1 MPSPS
6 FADLRSQE
14 VYAAADRIRD
24 VARRTPLR
32 RSDALS
38 AITGTD
44 VYLKL
49 ECAQITGSFKL
60 RGAYN
65 ALASLSAA
73 ARARG
78 VVAAS
83 AGNHGLGI
91 AYSAR
96 ALAIPATL
104 YIPSTAPDVKRDGIA
119 ALGATIDA
127 SSPDY
132 EAALVL
138 AMQHAERESIPFVSA
153 TQNLDVVAGQGTAA
167 LEILEE
173 QPSLR
178 TVLVPVG
185 GAGLLAGFGM
195 FLRDVA
201 PQVRIVG
208 VQGTRSAAMARSLE
222 ANQVVPVPHE
232 ITLADGLAGD
242 IDEFALDVGRNSLD
256 LLAIVTEEEIEAAIA
271 WLYTNEGLV
280 VEGSGAVGVA
290 ALLQKKVYKPV
301 GPVAVVLS
309 GANIDPEKHAKLVEK
324 YGAQGTRAGTSATSV
339 SPR

>member
-1 MPSPS
+1 M
-6 FADLRSQE
+6 A
-14 VYAAADRIRD
+14 
-24 VARRTPLR
+24 
-32 RSDALS
+32 
-38 AITGTD
+38 
-44 VYLKL
+44 
-49 ECAQITGSFKL
+49 
-60 RGAYN
+60 
-65 ALASLSAA
+65 
-73 ARARG
+73 
-78 VVAAS
+78 
-83 AGNHGLGI
+83 
-91 AYSAR
+91 
-96 ALAIPATL
+96 
-104 YIPSTAPDVKRDGIA
+104 
-119 ALGATIDA
+119 
-127 SSPDY
+127 
-132 EAALVL
+132 
-138 AMQHAERESIPFVSA
+138 HAERESIPFVSA

-201 PQVRIVG
+201 PEVRIVG

-222 ANQVVPVPHE
+222 ANAVVPVPHE

-271 WLYTNEGLV
+271 WLWTHEGLV

-301 GPVAVVLS
+301 GPVVVVLS
-309 GANIDPEKHAKLVEK
+309 GANIDPAKHAKVV
-324 YGAQGTRAGTSATSV
+324 AAHPAAS
-339 SPR
+339 

>member
-1 MPSPS
+1 MFS
-6 FADLRSQE
+6 DLRSQD
-14 VYAAADRIRD
+14 VYAAADRIRG
-24 VARRTPLR
+24 VARRTALR
-32 RSDALS
+32 HSAALS
-38 AITGTD
+38 TLPGTD

-49 ECAQITGSFKL
+49 ECEQLTGSFKL

-65 ALASLSAA
+65 ALSSLPADVRS
-73 ARARG
+73 RG

-83 AGNHGLGI
+83 AGNHGLGV

-96 ALAIPATL
+96 ELAIPATL
-104 YIPSTAPDVKRDGIA
+104 YIPSTAPGVKRDGIA

-127 SSPDY
+127 TSPDY

-138 AMQHAERESIPFVSA
+138 AMEHAEREGIPFVSA

-173 QPSLR
+173 LRSLR

-185 GAGLLAGFGM
+185 GAGLLAGFGS
-195 FLRDVA
+195 FLRAVA
-201 PQVRIVG
+201 PDVRIVG

-222 ANQVVPVPHE
+222 AGQVVPVPHE
-232 ITLADGLAGD
+232 RTLADGLAGD
-242 IDEFALDVGRNSLD
+242 IDEFAFDVGKHALDVLSV
-256 LLAIVTEEEIEAAIA
+256 VTEEEIAKAIA
-271 WLYTNEGLV
+271 WLYTEEGRV

-290 ALLQKKVYKPV
+290 ALLQKKVYKPA

-309 GANIDPEKHAKLVEK
+309 GGNIDPARHAEVV
-324 YGAQGTRAGTSATSV
+324 AAHTATA
-339 SPR
+339 

>member
-1 MPSPS
+1 MSGPPGYDAAMFS
-6 FADLRSQE
+6 DLRSQS
-14 VYAAADRIRD
+14 VYDAAERIRR
-24 VARRTPLR
+24 VARRTALR
-32 RSDALS
+32 HSQALTEL
-38 AITGTD
+38 TGTD

-49 ECAQITGSFKL
+49 ECEQITGSFKL

-65 ALASLSAA
+65 ALASLSPD

-83 AGNHGLGI
+83 AGNHGLGV

-96 ALAIPATL
+96 ELGIPATL
-104 YIPSTAPDVKRDGIA
+104 YIPSTAPAVKRDGIA

-138 AMQHAERESIPFVSA
+138 ALAHAEREGIPFVSA
-153 TQNLDVVAGQGTAA
+153 TQDLDVVAGQGTAA

-173 QPSLR
+173 LRSLR

-185 GAGLLAGFGM
+185 GAGLLGGFGS
-195 FLRDVA
+195 FLRAVA
-201 PQVRIVG
+201 PDVRIIG

-222 ANQVVPVPHE
+222 AGAVVPVPHE
-232 ITLADGLAGD
+232 LTLADGLAGD
-242 IDEFALDVGRNSLD
+242 IDEFALDIGRHSLD
-256 LLAIVTEEEIEAAIA
+256 LLSIVTEDEIERAIA
-271 WLYTNEGLV
+271 WLYAEEGLV

-290 ALLQKKVYKPV
+290 ALLQKKVYKPG
-301 GPVAVVLS
+301 GPVVVVLS
-309 GANIDPEKHAKLVEK
+309 GGNIDASRHAAIV
-324 YGAQGTRAGTSATSV
+324 AASTIIA
-339 SPR
+339 

>member
-1 MPSPS
+1 MFS
-6 FADLRSQE
+6 DLDPQA
-14 VYAAADRIRD
+14 VYAAAERIRG

-32 RSDALS
+32 HSQGLTDL
-38 AITGTD
+38 TGTD

-49 ECAQITGSFKL
+49 ECEQVTGSFKL

-65 ALASLSAA
+65 ALSSIPAD

-83 AGNHGLGI
+83 AGNHGLGV

-96 ALAIPATL
+96 ELRIPATL
-104 YIPSTAPDVKRDGIA
+104 YIPSTAPNVKRDGIA

-127 SSPDY
+127 SSPTY

-138 AMQHAERESIPFVSA
+138 AKAHAEREKIPFVSA

-173 QPSLR
+173 LRSLR

-185 GAGLLAGFGM
+185 GAGLLGGIGS
-195 FLRDVA
+195 FLRAVA
-201 PQVRIVG
+201 PDVRIVG
-208 VQGTRSAAMARSLE
+208 VQGTRSAAMALSLE
-222 ANQVVPVPHE
+222 AGQVVPVPHE

-242 IDEFALDVGRNSLD
+242 IDEFGFDIGKHALD
-256 LLAIVTEEEIEAAIA
+256 LLAIVTEEEIEQAIA
-271 WLYTNEGLV
+271 WLYAEEGLV

-290 ALLQKKVYKPV
+290 ALLQKKVYKPA
-301 GPVAVVLS
+301 GPVAIVLS
-309 GANIDPEKHAKLVEK
+309 GGNIDPGRHAQVV
-324 YGAQGTRAGTSATSV
+324 ANAARQSAG
-339 SPR
+339 

>member
-6 FADLRSQE
+6 FADLRSQD
-14 VYAAADRIRD
+14 VYAAADRIRT
-24 VARRTPLR
+24 VVPRTPLR
-32 RSDALS
+32 RSAALS
-38 AITGTD
+38 ALTGTD
-44 VYLKL
+44 VHLKL

-65 ALASLSAA
+65 ALASLSAHE
-73 ARARG
+73 RARG

-96 ALAIPATL
+96 ALKIPATL
-104 YIPSTAPDVKRDGIA
+104 YIPSTAPNIKRDGIA

-138 AMQHAERESIPFVSA
+138 AMAHAERERIPFVSA

-173 QPSLR
+173 LPALR

-201 PQVRIVG
+201 PDVRIVG

-222 ANQVVPVPHE
+222 ANEVVPVAHE

-271 WLYTNEGLV
+271 WLFTEEGLV

-301 GPVAVVLS
+301 GPVVIVLS
-309 GANIDPEKHAKLVEK
+309 GANIDPAKHAKVV
-324 YGAQGTRAGTSATSV
+324 AAHPAGS
-339 SPR
+339 